1 MGSSIVFQL
10 LHKESELM
18 LVNISMP
25 LAKAEFFSLTDPFL
39 ISGIFFSSMF
49 LQNAPT
55 TRIWK
60 TLSEEWDIIMDT
72 TVITNATVPFRLVGT
87 GSAEKR
93 GLRCPLH
100 V

>member
-1 MGSSIVFQL
+1 MSGIVF
-10 LHKESELM
+10 
-18 LVNISMP
+18 
-25 LAKAEFFSLTDPFL
+25 FL
-39 ISGIFFSSMF
+39 SSVF

-55 TRIWK
+55 TRTWK

-72 TVITNATVPFRLVGT
+72 TVITNAIVPFRLVGT
-87 GSAEKR
+87 GFAEKR